1 MNELLLMVGGV
12 CLYLTPI
19 AMVAGSKRSKGH
31 EKNGWLIGT
40 LLFSWVALLLYIT
53 MIPKTGRV
61 KTRRKKHS

>member
-1 MNELLLMVGGV
+1 MTELMLMVGMV
-12 CLYLTPI
+12 CLYLVPI

-40 LLFSWVALLLYIT
+40 LFFSWVALLLYVT